1 MITEISGLFQKS
13 LRRST
18 KHLITALEKRSGVT
32 YSIVNI
38 LGRWDRDVILKKLV
52 PISPAKPSASS
63 KIKRGGNMGNIVI
76 EVRDELGTTH

>member
-1 MITEISGLFQKS
+1 MQIAEC
-13 LRRST
+13 RSKAYHWQVLGFPSCT
-18 KHLITALEKRSGVT
+18 PGGRSGVT

-52 PISPAKPSASS
+52 PISPEKPSASS